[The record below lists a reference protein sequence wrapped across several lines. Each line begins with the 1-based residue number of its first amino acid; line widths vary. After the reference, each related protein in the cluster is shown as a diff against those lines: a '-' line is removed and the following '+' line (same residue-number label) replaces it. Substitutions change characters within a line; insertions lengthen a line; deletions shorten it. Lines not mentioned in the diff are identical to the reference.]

1 MGIWQSG
8 TLNRLTIRH
17 FNQVLNVKQSQFGL
31 TGYLKKIN
39 LFSLSSSYDG
49 AFCVMDVT
57 WPCTQFTCRIHQ
69 WNLIK
74 N

>member
-8 TLNRLTIRH
+8 TLNRLIIRN
-17 FNQVLNVKQSQFGL
+17 FNQVLNVKQPQFGL
-31 TGYLKKIN
+31 TGYLRKIY
-39 LFSLSSSYDG
+39 LFSLSSSYDS

-57 WPCTQFTCRIHQ
+57 WPCTQFTCR
-69 WNLIK
+69 NLIK